1 MPENS
6 ETPNRLQRIKNFV
19 LTPKGAVITLATSLA
34 LLGGGAMAIQNKFG
48 NEPDLPKLTLTEQ
61 QQRIDNADNAITS
74 RQIEGISEKSLNPEQ
89 KAMLK
94 EIITKFNQKF
104 TLWSIKSVEF
114 DESKSNDGVIITLHR
129 LAPVETVT
137 ALKNDGTLTQLKYS
151 NNEQSKIDQDRA
163 IEDKLI
169 GELFEGKN
177 RIYSRLPTQPDD
189 RDGDQTRE
197 LQFKDFKTLDDALTP
212 KKTTK
217 PISG

>member
-34 LLGGGAMAIQNKFG
+34 LLGGVAMTIQNKFG

-94 EIITKFNQKF
+94 EIITNFNQKF

-129 LAPVETVT
+129 LAPVEAVT
-137 ALKNDGTLTQLKYS
+137 ALKADSTLTELKYS
-151 NNEQSKIDQDRA
+151 NGDQPRIDQDRA

-169 GELFEGKN
+169 GELFEGN
-177 RIYSRLPTQPDD
+177 QIYSRLPIQPDD
-189 RDGDQTRE
+189 RDGDQIRE